1 MQSYFCPACRTK
13 SFMAGGTLKKNNKG
27 FRRGWSGSAR
37 PRGATVTFSSPPTP
51 TPTPPAPAPLSHLP
65 QQEGTVQAAADEEEI
80 PLYF

>member
-13 SFMAGGTLKKNNKG
+13 SFMAGGTPKKQQRVQAWP
-27 FRRGWSGSAR
+27 RR
-37 PRGATVTFSSPPTP
+37 ATVTFSSPPTP
-51 TPTPPAPAPLSHLP
+51 PAPAPPLHLP